1 MRLSDF
7 DYELPAELIA
17 QEPVRE
23 RSSSQLLLLN
33 RGPGTFSHHRFAELP
48 SLLPP
53 HSLLVLNDTRVLPA
67 RLLGRKD
74 TGGRLE
80 VLLVRREPGR
90 AEVWDVLC
98 RGGQRVRAG
107 ARVVFAA
114 ELEAEWKTPPRT
126 GRGRLEFFPRGD
138 FRRLLARYGQLPL
151 PPYIKRPS
159 SGRAADCEQ
168 YQTVYAR
175 ALGSLAA
182 PTAGL
187 HFTPALLDRLVQ
199 HGIETAFLTL
209 HVGVGTF
216 QPVRLE
222 QVDRHSMEQEEY
234 SISDTTARAINR
246 ARAQGRPVIA
256 VGTTTTRA
264 LEAACDP
271 AGRVQAG
278 RRQTDLFIYPGFR
291 FRVIDGLVTNFHLP
305 RSTLLMLVSAFAG
318 TALTRRA
325 YAEAVAQ
332 GYRFYSY
339 GDAMCIM

>member
-7 DYELPAELIA
+7 DYELPPERIA

-23 RSSSQLLLLN
+23 RSSSRLLLLN
-33 RGPGTFSHHRFAELP
+33 RRLAAVAHHRFADLS

-53 HSLLVLNDTRVLPA
+53 HSLLVLNDTRVVPA
-67 RLLGRKD
+67 RLLGRKE
-74 TGGRLE
+74 TGGQLE

-98 RGGQRVRAG
+98 KGGQHVRAG
-107 ARVVFAA
+107 ARVIFSVELQAA
-114 ELEAEWKTPPRT
+114 WKTPPQA
-126 GRGRLEFFPRGD
+126 GRGRLEFFPGAD
-138 FRRLLARYGQLPL
+138 FRRLLERYGQLPL
-151 PPYIKRPS
+151 PPYIKRPP
-159 SGRAADCEQ
+159 GGQAADREQ

-175 ALGSLAA
+175 RPGALAA

-187 HFTPALLDRLVQ
+187 HFTQALLDRLVQ

-209 HVGVGTF
+209 HVGIGTF
-216 QPVRLE
+216 QPVRVE
-222 QVDRHSMEQEEY
+222 RVERHTMEQEEF
-234 SISDTTARAINR
+234 SISDTTAHCINR
-246 ARAQGRPVIA
+246 AKVQGRTIVA

-264 LEAACDP
+264 LESACNP
-271 AGRVQAG
+271 TGHVQAG

-291 FRVIDGLVTNFHLP
+291 FRVIDGLITNFHLP

-318 TALTRRA
+318 RDLILRA

-332 GYRFYSY
+332 GYRFCSY
-339 GDAMCIM
+339 GDGMLIV